1 MVTDPQVRLLRLRSA
16 RTKRFKRSMPRVAG
30 MSVRTARVWERGP
43 SFHHATE
50 LGVTIAGVLFPHLL
64 FDFALSFSGWR

>member
-30 MSVRTARVWERGP
+30 MSVRTARGRGYLM
-43 SFHHATE
+43 TE
-50 LGVTIAGVLFPHLL
+50 AIDFP
-64 FDFALSFSGWR
+64 FAE